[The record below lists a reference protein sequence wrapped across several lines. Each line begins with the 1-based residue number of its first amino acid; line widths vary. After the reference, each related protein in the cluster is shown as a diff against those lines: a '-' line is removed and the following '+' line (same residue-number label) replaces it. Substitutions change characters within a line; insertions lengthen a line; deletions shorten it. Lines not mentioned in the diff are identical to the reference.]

1 MPLTTT
7 ANNKIIS
14 KENLLKKINFY
25 KKVIFD
31 LTKIRITFMVAITTI
46 VGYILFSSKLD
57 FKIAITTIGVF
68 LLACGASALNEYQER
83 NSDLLMT
90 RTKNRPI
97 PSGRITPFN
106 ALVISVVFILLGAIF
121 LGAVGFKV
129 MLLGFLT
136 LCWYNFVYTPLKFK
150 HALAILPGSLIGAL
164 PPIIGWTSAG
174 GNISEPSILIFGT
187 FLFIWQIPH
196 FWLLLL
202 LYDDDYR
209 AGGFPTLTKIFSN
222 KQLSQLTFTLI
233 VTLVLF
239 SSSLLLYSIA
249 NTFFN
254 IFSLFLL
261 GIILLILSSKILFKQ
276 DRIIFR
282 NSFLYVNFYVLL
294 VLILIVFD
302 KTINFT

>member
-1 MPLTTT
+1 MPITTT
-7 ANNKIIS
+7 ANNKIIN
-14 KENLLKKINFY
+14 KESLLKKINFY

-31 LTKIRITFMVAITTI
+31 LTKVRITFMVAVTTI

-83 NSDLLMT
+83 NSDFLMT

-97 PSGRITPFN
+97 PSGRISPAN
-106 ALVISVVFILLGAIF
+106 ALFLSIIFILLGSVL
-121 LGAVGFKV
+121 LGIIAVKV
-129 MLLGFLT
+129 MLLGLLT
-136 LCWYNFVYTPLKFK
+136 LCWYNFVYTPLKYK

-202 LYDDDYR
+202 LYDNDYR
-209 AGGFPTLTKIFSN
+209 AGGFPTLTTIFSY
-222 KQLSQLTFTLI
+222 KQLSKLTFALI
-233 VTLVLF
+233 VSLVLF
-239 SSSLLLYSIA
+239 SSSLLLHSIA

-254 IFSLFLL
+254 TFSLVLL
-261 GIILLILSSKILFKQ
+261 GLVLLILSSKILFKQ
-276 DRIIFR
+276 NRTVFR
-282 NSFLYVNFYVLL
+282 NTFLYVNFYVLL

-302 KTINFT
+302 KTIKFS